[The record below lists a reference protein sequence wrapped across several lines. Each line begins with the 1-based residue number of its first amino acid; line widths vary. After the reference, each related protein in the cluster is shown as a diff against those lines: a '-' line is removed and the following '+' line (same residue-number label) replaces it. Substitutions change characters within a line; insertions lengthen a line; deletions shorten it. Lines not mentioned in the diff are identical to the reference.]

1 MIKILITDDHYLIRE
16 GFKKAISKEP
26 DLQVVGEAGDASE
39 TIDFLKKNAC
49 DVLVLDISM
58 PGKSGLE
65 LIKDIE
71 NLFPKIKILIM
82 SIHPEERYGIRVLK
96 SSASGYISKDSSSEE
111 LIRAIRMIN
120 KGKSYT
126 SKEMSEKIIASLGE
140 DRQGELHEQLSD
152 REFEILLN
160 IGRGETLTDIANDL
174 SLSVST
180 VNTYRQRILKKLEKK
195 TNAELIHYVIKNG
208 LID

>member
-126 SKEMSEKIIASLGE
+126 SKEMSEKIIAPLGE
-140 DRQGELHEQLSD
+140 DRQGE
-152 REFEILLN
+152 
-160 IGRGETLTDIANDL
+160 
-174 SLSVST
+174 
-180 VNTYRQRILKKLEKK
+180 
-195 TNAELIHYVIKNG
+195 
-208 LID
+208 